1 MTEGTPVL
9 DALAQITA
17 VSVEGATL
25 APREHMIARLAALAA
40 VGAPS
45 ASYLLNTATAADVG
59 LTLEDVQGVLV
70 AIAPIVGTALTLAA
84 AGRITKALGFVVAV
98 AEAELADELE
108 AEEESES

>member
-1 MTEGTPVL
+1 M
-9 DALAQITA
+9 
-17 VSVEGATL
+17 
-25 APREHMIARLAALAA
+25 
-40 VGAPS
+40 
-45 ASYLLNTATAADVG
+45 
-59 LTLEDVQGVLV
+59 